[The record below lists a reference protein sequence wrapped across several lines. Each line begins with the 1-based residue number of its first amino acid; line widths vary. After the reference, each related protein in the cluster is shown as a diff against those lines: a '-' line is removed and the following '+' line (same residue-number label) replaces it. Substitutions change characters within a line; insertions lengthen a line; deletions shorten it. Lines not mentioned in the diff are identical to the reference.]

1 MDEAILKARE
11 KWRICIEGDGTH
23 CPVCDRWGRIYGRNI
38 NRTMAYSLLWLLSAS
53 SDEENW
59 VDVPNTAPRS
69 IVRSNQLPT
78 LRWWGLVE
86 RLDSDDPTFKHS
98 GMWKVSQKGIDFAH
112 SRIRV
117 PHKVFTY
124 NGEVEAFSMNEV
136 FISECFQD
144 NFDYQEVMNSFFPPA
159 QHKLF

>member
-1 MDEAILKARE
+1 MDEAIRKARE
-11 KWRICIEGDGTH
+11 KWRTCIEGDGTH

-86 RLDSDDPTFKHS
+86 RLDSDDPAFKHS

-112 SRIRV
+112 GRIKV

-124 NGEVEAFSMNEV
+124 NGNVEAFSADEV
-136 FISECFQD
+136 FISQCFQD
-144 NFDYQEVMNSFFPPA
+144 NFDYEEVMNSFFPPA
-159 QHKLF
+159 QKKLF